1 MQTIIAPARL
11 KWRLTS
17 GNGSHH
23 DHGGG
28 MMTTKQLTPDHH
40 HHLHQQH
47 DDGVEAKLA
56 YTACL
61 DALKTLMEYL
71 RREMGIQLHVRPDE
85 EDLLVILQRAHD
97 YCYQMDQQH
106 GTTLLLLLSCW
117 KSVYTYTAVAHGRSW
132 RQFQHSKHFATTTSS
147 TADTTSSANTT
158 SSTTAG
164 GGEKNKKLHNDH
176 HHPIAVHHHHL
187 HTNKNAATRLHQ
199 ALQQTIRYAE
209 DCSTCQRQVYI
220 LQRKCCQDD
229 QIMPQPP
236 PPPQSP
242 APEEEEEEEGDEDD
256 DVDR

>member
-1 MQTIIAPARL
+1 MQTFIAPSRL
-11 KWRLTS
+11 KWRLSS
-17 GNGSHH
+17 GSNGSHH
-23 DHGGG
+23 DQHHHGGG
-28 MMTTKQLTPDHH
+28 MMTTMKVLTPEHH
-40 HHLHQQH
+40 HHPQQQH

-71 RREMGIQLHVRPDE
+71 RKEMGIQLHVRPDE

-132 RQFQHSKHFATTTSS
+132 RQFQHSKHFATTSSCS
-147 TADTTSSANTT
+147 TADTTSSINTA
-158 SSTTAG
+158 SSTPA
-164 GGEKNKKLHNDH
+164 GGEKKNQKLHD
-176 HHPIAVHHHHL
+176 HHL

-199 ALQQTIRYAE
+199 ALQKTIRYAE
-209 DCSTCQRQVYI
+209 DCSTCQRQVYL

-229 QIMPQPP
+229 QIMPQPS
-236 PPPQSP
+236 PPPQP
-242 APEEEEEEEGDEDD
+242 AEEEEGEEEEEEGDD